1 MLLEN
6 NMRALDVFAT
16 LQREVGDAG
25 EELAD
30 PLNALDEALLRL
42 DFAAARTTI
51 ANLKEI
57 LSP

>member
-1 MLLEN
+1 
-6 NMRALDVFAT
+6 MRALDVFAT
-16 LQREVGDAG
+16 LQREAGDA
-25 EELAD
+25 LAD

-51 ANLKEI
+51 AHLKEI

>member
-1 MLLEN
+1 
-6 NMRALDVFAT
+6 MRALDVFAT

-25 EELAD
+25 EALAD

-51 ANLKEI
+51 AHLKEI

>member
-1 MLLEN
+1 
-6 NMRALDVFAT
+6 MRALDVFAT

-25 EELAD
+25 EALAD

-42 DFAAARTTI
+42 DFAAARTTT